1 MLLRDV
7 TSNWILAAAAQLLE
21 ASEPRNIPLKD
32 MGVWKETAAEPPK
45 KSIFSKKTFFLYLSL
60 WGMDD
65 FNNLIITTLMST
77 TTPPSSLR
85 NPSPTPSQ
93 NVKFEG
99 KKNYTW
105 VCWNAV
111 FSLCMYKCVHLYL
124 RVCVCVQVCIFVV
137 VLQNSSDV
145 HICQLT
151 CLHGRRVRG
160 LPNPL
165 PQFFW

>member
-60 WGMDD
+60 WGMDE

-99 KKNYTW
+99 KKKLH
-105 VCWNAV
+105 VGLLKCSV
-111 FSLCMYKCVHLYL
+111 FTLYVQMRTPL
-124 RVCVCVQVCIFVV
+124 SACVCVRAGMHLCSSFTK
-137 VLQNSSDV
+137 LQWCTYMSTHMFAWPAS
-145 HICQLT
+145 QRT
-151 CLHGRRVRG
+151 S
-160 LPNPL
+160 
-165 PQFFW
+165 